1 MEESMH
7 LQGSKTMKKLS
18 IQGNLAESTGF
29 GPDPVMLRK
38 SGQSSKIIKKSES
51 HKKRILDP
59 NYMDFAIDKIAL
71 ELLHFI
77 SK

>member
-1 MEESMH
+1 
-7 LQGSKTMKKLS
+7 MKKLLV
-18 IQGNLAESTGF
+18 QGNLAEAPSY

-38 SGQSSKIIKKSES
+38 SGQASKLKKKSES
-51 HKKRILDP
+51 YKQRIDDP
-59 NYMDFAIDKIAL
+59 SYMDFAIDKIAV

>member
-1 MEESMH
+1 
-7 LQGSKTMKKLS
+7 MKKLS

-51 HKKRILDP
+51 YKKRILDP
-59 NYMDFAIDKIAL
+59 NYMDFAIDKIAV

>member
-1 MEESMH
+1 
-7 LQGSKTMKKLS
+7 MKK
-18 IQGNLAESTGF
+18 IGMQGNLAEVAEY

-38 SGQSSKIIKKSES
+38 SGQSLKIRKRSEAY
-51 HKKRILDP
+51 KKRIEDP
-59 NYMDFAIDKIAL
+59 SYMDFAIDKIAV

>member
-1 MEESMH
+1 
-7 LQGSKTMKKLS
+7 MKK
-18 IQGNLAESTGF
+18 ITVQGNLAEVGDF

-38 SGQSSKIIKKSES
+38 SGQSSKIVKRSEAY
-51 HKKRILDP
+51 KKRLEDP
-59 NYMDFAIDKIAL
+59 TYMDFAIDKIAV